1 MTLGG
6 CAAEG
11 TSAATGE
18 KPVSHGATSCAQ
30 GSTLGFSVSPRDPRF
45 SPVSLRCLLPHT
57 LLARR
62 ASCSSLLALFGAFA
76 PGLHAQTPAPAAP
89 PAAPTA
95 TLAPATDNAEAPTD
109 AGYQDRV
116 IEGLAPLDDDEGGFE
131 YDKAGWPRFLR
142 LETRLGTQ
150 PFDTERK
157 TQTAFAV
164 YGLLDTP
171 NHGALS
177 LDGSLTPR
185 ESRGTLTLRQRGLPL
200 ASGWIGNH
208 EAGVI
213 TAPAPGITRL
223 PSRVYLPSA
232 TLRGL
237 AGEWLDP
244 ASGLTLQAGSG
255 EPGQMES
262 LPASGFRGLGGRRTT
277 LGAQWHLGASPDS
290 TDPLGLPGW
299 TLALQ
304 HEDASRV
311 TALGETRETG
321 TPLDARSTL
330 VALRHEGDSRRTQ
343 GQLILSRNTA
353 TPGET
358 SNPQGFWIDSE
369 WDDGPRQHGI
379 GLYRLDPGLSWAGQA
394 MPSDV
399 QGATLRSEWR
409 TRQWSAEGSVDW
421 LRSISGRTRDG
432 SYASGSARWRL
443 SRASSLG
450 AGASVRHFDGDAWS
464 SYGDWRWQNPLGTS
478 GLRLTLSG
486 GAASQT
492 RSQAI
497 GYDQDWTVPQ
507 GWSVST
513 SFGLTR
519 NRAST
524 RADGSTDTSGN
535 PDETLWSAALAFTAP
550 LSGDASLRGTL
561 QTEQGNNGQHRHG
574 INLGSVWRVNQRW
587 SLEGNYTRS
596 LGQSRTVRPLDPLA
610 PIVTDTPADNDRSF
624 YAVLRYELQ
633 AGSRSVPLGG
643 RPSEGGGRIAG
654 VVYFDANRSG
664 TQEASETGA
673 PGVTVYLD
681 NRYAVRTDAQGRFEF
696 PFVASGPRTV
706 SVRNETLPLPWS
718 VVDEG
723 QAKVDVRLR
732 ETTQLSLPVQRAD

>member
-1 MTLGG
+1 MTSG
-6 CAAEG
+6 
-11 TSAATGE
+11 
-18 KPVSHGATSCAQ
+18 
-30 GSTLGFSVSPRDPRF
+30 
-45 SPVSLRCLLPHT
+45 RC
-57 LLARR
+57 
-62 ASCSSLLALFGAFA
+62 ASCGLLALFGAFA
-76 PGLHAQTPAPAAP
+76 PGLHAQTPAAASAEAP
-89 PAAPTA
+89 APTA
-95 TLAPATDNAEAPTD
+95 
-109 AGYQDRV
+109 YQDRV
-116 IEGLAPLDDDEGGFE
+116 IEGLAPLDDDDGNAFE
-131 YDKAGWPRFLR
+131 YNRTGWPRFLR

-177 LDGSLTPR
+177 IDGSLSPR
-185 ESRGTLTLRQRGLPL
+185 ESRGTLSLRQRGLPL
-200 ASGWIGNH
+200 AGGWIGNH
-208 EAGVI
+208 EAGLIV
-213 TAPAPGITRL
+213 APAPAITRR
-223 PSRVYLPSA
+223 PSRVFLPSA

-237 AGEWLDP
+237 AGEWLNP
-244 ASGLTLQAGSG
+244 ASGLALQAGSG
-255 EPGQMES
+255 EPGQLES
-262 LPASGFRGLGGRRTT
+262 VPASGFRGLGGRRTT
-277 LGAQWHLGASPDS
+277 LGAQWQLDPRPDS

-304 HEDASRV
+304 HEVASRV
-311 TALGETRETG
+311 TALGQTRETG

-330 VALRHEGDSRRTQ
+330 FALRHESDSRRTQ
-343 GQLILSRNTA
+343 GQLILSRGGTPA
-353 TPGET
+353 TSAAGET

-379 GLYRLDPGLSWAGQA
+379 GLYHLDPGLSWAGQA
-394 MPSDV
+394 MPADV

-486 GAASQT
+486 GSGAASQN

-497 GYDQDWTVPQ
+497 SYDQDWAVPQ

-513 SFGLTR
+513 SLGLTR
-519 NRAST
+519 NSAT
-524 RADGSTDTSGN
+524 RDTALADSNTE

-550 LSGDASLRGTL
+550 LTGDASLRGTL
-561 QTEQGNNGQHRHG
+561 QTEQGNNGQRRHG

-610 PIVTDTPADNDRSF
+610 PIVTDTPTDNDRSF

-723 QAKVDVRLR
+723 QARVDVRLR
-732 ETTQLSLPVQRAD
+732 ETTQLSLPVQRTD

>member
-1 MTLGG
+1 M
-6 CAAEG
+6 
-11 TSAATGE
+11 
-18 KPVSHGATSCAQ
+18 
-30 GSTLGFSVSPRDPRF
+30 
-45 SPVSLRCLLPHT
+45 SLV
-57 LLARR
+57 RR

-76 PGLHAQTPAPAAP
+76 PGLHAQTPAPAA
-89 PAAPTA
+89 AAPTSR
-95 TLAPATDNAEAPTD
+95 NAEAPAET
-109 AGYQDRV
+109 GYQDRV
-116 IEGLAPLDDDEGGFE
+116 IEGLTPLSDDEGGFQ

-157 TQTAFAV
+157 TQVAFAV

-177 LDGSLTPR
+177 LDGSLSPR
-185 ESRGTLTLRQRGLPL
+185 ENRGTLTLRQRGLPL
-200 ASGWIGNH
+200 ASGWTGNH

-213 TAPAPGITRL
+213 TTPAPAITRL

-237 AGEWLDP
+237 AGEWFSP
-244 ASGLTLQAGSG
+244 ASGLALQAGSG
-255 EPGQMES
+255 EPGQIES
-262 LPASGFRGLGGRRTT
+262 VPASGFRGLGGRRTT
-277 LGAQWHLGASPDS
+277 LGAQWHLGAGPDS

-299 TLALQ
+299 SLALQ

-330 VALRHEGDSRRTQ
+330 FALRHESDSRRTQ
-343 GQLILSRNTA
+343 GQLILSRGDAPATA
-353 TPGET
+353 ATAA

-379 GLYRLDPGLSWAGQA
+379 GLYRLDRGLSWAGQA
-394 MPSDV
+394 MPADL
-399 QGATLRSEWR
+399 QGATVRSEWR

-464 SYGDWRWQNPLGTS
+464 GYGDWRWENPLGTS

-497 GYDQDWTVPQ
+497 SYDQDWTVPQ

-519 NRAST
+519 NNTNNNTSGT
-524 RADGSTDTSGN
+524 TDTSGN
-535 PDETLWSAALAFTAP
+535 PDENLWSAALAFTAP
-550 LSGDASLRGTL
+550 ITGDTRLRGTL
-561 QTEQGNNGQHRHG
+561 QTEQGNNGQRRHG
-574 INLGSVWRVNQRW
+574 INLGSVWRFNQRW
-587 SLEGNYTRS
+587 SLEGSYTRS
-596 LGQSRTVRPLDPLA
+596 LGRSRTVRPLDPLA
-610 PIVTDTPADNDRSF
+610 PIVTDTPSDSDRSF
-624 YAVLRYELQ
+624 YAVLRYEFD

-643 RPSEGGGRIAG
+643 KPLDGGGGIEG
-654 VVYFDANRSG
+654 TVYFDANRSG
-664 TQEASETGA
+664 LQEASETGV

-681 NRYAVRTDAQGRFEF
+681 NRYAVRTDAQGRFSF
-696 PFVASGPRTV
+696 PFVASGPHTV

-723 QAKVDVRLR
+723 QARVDVHLR
-732 ETTQLSLPVQRAD
+732 ETTRLSLPVQRPD